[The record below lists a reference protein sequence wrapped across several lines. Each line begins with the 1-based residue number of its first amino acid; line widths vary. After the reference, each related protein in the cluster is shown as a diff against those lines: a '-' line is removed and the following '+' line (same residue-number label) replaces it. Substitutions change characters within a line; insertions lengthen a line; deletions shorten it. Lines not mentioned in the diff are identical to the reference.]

1 MKKIIIPAAAVLA
14 AAAVLFSACGN
25 KPAPE
30 TSAAP
35 AQTSAAPETTETEST
50 EPESTA
56 EEFRGVIV
64 DGTMHTILVQTEEG
78 ELLEIHHQ
86 TDDGTDPDMTGLKEG
101 ILIGKGVLVTGQ
113 RGKDGEFTAEKL
125 EDAGT
130 ACEDPDAMEAA
141 IGVFFSFRA
150 KNIESLADRISY
162 PVTVEKDVELTSE
175 DELKE
180 RYPGEKLFTEE
191 LSRAV
196 AGTDFTKLSPEAG
209 TMVLP
214 GTEGPHIVMSLTDDG
229 WAVTEIVP

>member
-25 KPAPE
+25 KPAAE

-35 AQTSAAPETTETEST
+35 ALTSAAPETTEAEST

-78 ELLEIHHQ
+78 ELLGIHHQ

-150 KNIESLADRISY
+150 KNLESLADRISY

-209 TMVLP
+209 TMALP
-214 GTEGPHIVMSLTDDG
+214 GTEGPHVVMSLTDDG

>member
-35 AQTSAAPETTETEST
+35 AQTSAA
-50 EPESTA
+50 
-56 EEFRGVIV
+56 
-64 DGTMHTILVQTEEG
+64 
-78 ELLEIHHQ
+78 HHQ

-150 KNIESLADRISY
+150 KNLESLADRISY

-209 TMVLP
+209 TMALP

>member
-35 AQTSAAPETTETEST
+35 AQTSAVPETTEAEST

-56 EEFRGVIV
+56 EEIRGVIV
-64 DGTMHTILVQTEEG
+64 DGAMHTILVQTEEG

-150 KNIESLADRISY
+150 KNLESLADRISY

-180 RYPGEKLFTEE
+180 RYP
-191 LSRAV
+191 
-196 AGTDFTKLSPEAG
+196 
-209 TMVLP
+209 
-214 GTEGPHIVMSLTDDG
+214 
-229 WAVTEIVP
+229 

>member
-1 MKKIIIPAAAVLA
+1 MKKIMIHAAAVLA
-14 AAAVLFSACGN
+14 AAAVLFTACAQ
-25 KPAPE
+25 KPVPE
-30 TSAAP
+30 TTAAP
-35 AQTSAAPETTETEST
+35 ASSAAETEST
-50 EPESTA
+50 EPETTETETTEA
-56 EEFRGVIV
+56 EEIRGVIV
-64 DGTMHTILVQTEEG
+64 DGAMHTILVQTEEG

-150 KNIESLADRISY
+150 KNLESLADRISY
-162 PVTVEKDVELTSE
+162 PVTVEKDVEITSE

-196 AGTDFTKLSPEAG
+196 AGC
-209 TMVLP
+209 
-214 GTEGPHIVMSLTDDG
+214 
-229 WAVTEIVP
+229 